1 MEIKDLSL
9 AGLKLI
15 LPKIF
20 RDSRGFF
27 LETFQEDL
35 YRKNGIISSF
45 VQDNHSFST
54 YGVIRGMH
62 FQTKPGQAKLIRVAM
77 GKIYDVVVD
86 IRPTS
91 PTFGR
96 WEGVYLDDEMHSQ
109 LFVPIGFAHGF
120 CVMSKEAHVMY
131 KVSSPYFGPTE
142 NGFRFDDRAVGIH
155 WPITHPIV
163 SERDLNSPSFS
174 DMRFA

>member
-1 MEIKDLSL
+1 MEIKDLTL
-9 AGLKLI
+9 NGLKLI

-27 LETFQEDL
+27 LETFQDSL
-35 YRKNGIISSF
+35 YRENGILTSF

-62 FQTKPGQAKLIRVAM
+62 FQSVPGQAKLIRVAI

-91 PTFGR
+91 PTFGQ
-96 WEGVYLDDEMHSQ
+96 WEGVYLDDEMHHQ

-131 KVSSPYFGPTE
+131 KVSSLYSQSTE
-142 NGFRFDDRAVGIH
+142 KGFRFDDQGVGIH
-155 WPITHPIV
+155 WPITNPIV
-163 SERDLNSPSFS
+163 SDRDSKSPLFS
-174 DMRFA
+174 EMRFN

>member
-1 MEIKDLSL
+1 MKIKDLTL
-9 AGLKLI
+9 PGLKLI

-27 LETFQEDL
+27 LETFQESL
-35 YRKNGIISSF
+35 YRNNGITSPF

-62 FQTKPGQAKLIRVAM
+62 FQSKPGQAKLIRVAI

-86 IRPTS
+86 IRPNS
-91 PTFGR
+91 PTFGQ
-96 WEGVYLDDEMHSQ
+96 WEGVYLDDEMHHQ

-120 CVMSKEAHVMY
+120 CVVSKEAHVMY

-142 NGFRFDDRAVGIH
+142 KGFRFDDPIIGIQ

-163 SERDLNSPSFS
+163 SERDLKSPTFS
-174 DMRFA
+174 EMRFT